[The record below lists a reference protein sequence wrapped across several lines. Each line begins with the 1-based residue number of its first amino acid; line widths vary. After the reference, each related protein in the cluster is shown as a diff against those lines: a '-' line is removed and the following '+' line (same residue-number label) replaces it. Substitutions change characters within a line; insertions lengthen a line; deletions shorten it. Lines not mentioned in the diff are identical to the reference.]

1 MGPKSKSEIPLCSI
15 YILIYILHIKF
26 HIYVDICIYIFH
38 TQPEEILY
46 IILNN
51 FEHETKFH
59 GMEFST
65 WKPHVSDQ
73 N

>member
-1 MGPKSKSEIPLCSI
+1 MFHI
-15 YILIYILHIKF
+15 YLDILHIKF

-59 GMEFST
+59 GMNFPLGSLMSAIKT
-65 WKPHVSDQ
+65 
-73 N
+73 NFRFGTI

>member
-1 MGPKSKSEIPLCSI
+1 MIYKI
-15 YILIYILHIKF
+15 YIYTYIS
-26 HIYVDICIYIFH
+26 YTH
-38 TQPEEILY
+38 TQSEEILY

-65 WKPHVSDQ
+65 WKLHVSDQ